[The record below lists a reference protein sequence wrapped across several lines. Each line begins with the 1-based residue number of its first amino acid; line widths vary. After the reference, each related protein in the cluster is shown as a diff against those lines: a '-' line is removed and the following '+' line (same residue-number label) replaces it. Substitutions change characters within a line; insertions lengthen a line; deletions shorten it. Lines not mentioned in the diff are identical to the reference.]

1 MKMQECIAKFL
12 QNLYFKG
19 VENMDYS
26 LCPSKEQ
33 KRTWIKNYLRSYLER
48 EPCDDEIIQLLD
60 GIDIFEAV

>member
-1 MKMQECIAKFL
+1 MQECIAKFL